1 MKSISHIANILFNMQ
16 PSIYRL
22 MQMGHQYIP
31 QAAKFDHVFSKKQK
45 KNRVELVTDF
55 PEENDAEVVLAL
67 QVILLYLIN

>member
-1 MKSISHIANILFNMQ
+1 MSKIQ

-67 QVILLYLIN
+67 QVSLLNKLKRIK

>member
-1 MKSISHIANILFNMQ
+1 
-16 PSIYRL
+16 

-55 PEENDAEVVLAL
+55 PEENDAEVILAL
-67 QVILLYLIN
+67 QVCFQIKCVY